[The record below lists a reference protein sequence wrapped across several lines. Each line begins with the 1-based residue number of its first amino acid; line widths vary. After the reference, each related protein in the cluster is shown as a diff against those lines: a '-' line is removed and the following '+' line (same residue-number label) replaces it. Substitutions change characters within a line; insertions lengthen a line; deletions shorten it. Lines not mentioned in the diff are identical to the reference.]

1 MPYCCD
7 CKYYSKTRYDGSWC
21 RLKKKSVSYLDSDKD
36 CFEGPKTGPKTTETT
51 PALKHCKKCGR
62 DLPLEMFSPNKNS
75 KSGFSSICKDCKA
88 ELGRQAIAKRHE
100 KKAKEPK
107 EFVAP
112 EIPDDVCKALIK
124 RKAIS
129 ISGQIIKVEIPPVFP
144 SGNVLELVTYGE
156 ITFQALK
163 SDIIRIAGLVG
174 AQITLSLEVQ
184 EGGVK

>member
-7 CKYYSKTRYDGSWC
+7 CKHYTKTRYDGSWC
-21 RLKKKSVSYLDSDKD
+21 KRKKKSVSYLDSDKD
-36 CFEGPKTGPKTTETT
+36 CYEGPDNGQKEKDTT
-51 PALKHCKKCGR
+51 PCLKHCKKCGR
-62 DLPLEMFSPNKNS
+62 DLPPEMFSPNKNS
-75 KSGFSSICKDCKA
+75 KSGFSSVCKDCKA

-107 EFVAP
+107 KLVAP
-112 EIPDDVCKALIK
+112 EIPDDVCKIPHK
-124 RKAIS
+124 RKAVS

-163 SDIIRIAGLVG
+163 SDIRRIAGLVG
-174 AQITLSLEVQ
+174 AQLTLSLEAQ
-184 EGGVK
+184 DGGEK